1 MTTWIP
7 RKDAGCVG
15 IAECLPAIWGPVSM
29 PGRPFGPCFRLWVIP
44 PDSGYMAVY
53 TVWRSEEGVA
63 LARGVIEGTTPPGVL
78 ADWCDENKPWV
89 GTFTA
94 YMGDVLRGWV
104 DPGVPTSPEA
114 VAGRISPIGET

>member
-15 IAECLPAIWGPVSM
+15 IADTHPLHWELVGS
-29 PGRPFGPCFRLWVIP
+29 GTYFRVWVIP

-53 TVWRSEEGVA
+53 TTWKSVEGTA
-63 LARGVIEGTTPPGVL
+63 LARGVIQGTTPAGVL

-89 GTFTA
+89 GTFTP

-114 VAGRISPIGET
+114 VAGRISPIGEP